1 MIPFD
6 AVFIILLMIA
16 KNNDVSAFSQPSP
29 SSSSDWLPNL
39 QQEVTAAQ
47 QQQQPPPPLQSQSVS
62 SSFNKQPPPLPNTE
76 NSYTLL
82 GLNQDEKDLTIVQR
96 SYRQLAKLYHPDV
109 CVGPD
114 ATIEER
120 ERANKDFVRINE
132 AYDNIKSRGGEEEI
146 EVVIMGGNF
155 SQGKRGKC
163 AHVMHICIKDMF
175 LRIEQVNYGL
185 LILRFYRIIHIALD
199 SINN

>member
-1 MIPFD
+1 MIPFS
-6 AVFIILLMIA
+6 VFIILMIA
-16 KNNDVSAFSQPSP
+16 KNNHVSAFSQPSP
-29 SSSSDWLPNL
+29 SSSSNWLPNL
-39 QQEVTAAQ
+39 QQEVTAA
-47 QQQQPPPPLQSQSVS
+47 QPPPPLQSQSVS
-62 SSFNKQPPPLPNTE
+62 SSFNKPPPLPNTE

-96 SYRQLAKLYHPDV
+96 AYRQLAKLYHPDV

-114 ATIEER
+114 ATNEER

-155 SQGKRGKC
+155 SQGKRGKWRTC
-163 AHVMHICIKDMF
+163 YMHHASQIF
-175 LRIEQVNYGL
+175 P
-185 LILRFYRIIHIALD
+185 
-199 SINN
+199 S

>member
-1 MIPFD
+1 MIPFET
-6 AVFIILLMIA
+6 VFIIVLLMIA
-16 KNNDVSAFSQPSP
+16 KNNNHVSAFSQPSP

-39 QQEVTAAQ
+39 QQEVTSAQ

-62 SSFNKQPPPLPNTE
+62 SSFNKPPPLPNTE

-120 ERANKDFVRINE
+120 ERANEDFVRINE

-163 AHVMHICIKDMF
+163 AHMLWHICNQ
-175 LRIEQVNYGL
+175 RICSYEQ
-185 LILRFYRIIHIALD
+185 
-199 SINN
+199 

>member
-1 MIPFD
+1 M
-6 AVFIILLMIA
+6 LMIA
-16 KNNDVSAFSQPSP
+16 KNNNVSAFSQPSP
-29 SSSSDWLPNL
+29 SSSSEWLPNL

-47 QQQQPPPPLQSQSVS
+47 QQQQKQPLQSQSQSVS
-62 SSFNKQPPPLPNTE
+62 SSFNKQPPTLPNTE

-155 SQGKRGKC
+155 SQGKRGKF
-163 AHVMHICIKDMF
+163 AHMLCIYASKICSY
-175 LRIEQVNYGL
+175 EQNK
-185 LILRFYRIIHIALD
+185 LIMAC
-199 SINN
+199 SS

>member
-1 MIPFD
+1 MIPSD
-6 AVFIILLMIA
+6 AVFIIVLLMIA
-16 KNNDVSAFSQPSP
+16 KNNYVSAFSQPSP

-163 AHVMHICIKDMF
+163 AHMLCIYASKICSHLK
-175 LRIEQVNYGL
+175 
-185 LILRFYRIIHIALD
+185 FYRIVIRIAL
-199 SINN
+199 I